1 MAAATHPGLV
11 RSHNEDA
18 MAADAQSGF
27 AVLADGMGGYNAGE
41 VASRIAVNRVS
52 SSLKAAVDQKHRGQ
66 VDDTAAERLLAL
78 HIAEAN
84 AAVYEAA
91 HSHTEYS
98 GMGTTLV
105 VAFWYG
111 DRMAVG
117 HVGDSRLYRLRE
129 GSLAQLTRDHS
140 LAQEQIDDGVLSP
153 AQARYSSQRNVVTR
167 AVGIEAQVK
176 ADVRSFAVAP
186 GDLYILC
193 SDGLTDMLT
202 DEEIQQALGSAGPEL
217 QGAADVLVQRANA
230 GGGRDNISVI
240 VARVQHAFRE
250 SRQ

>member
-1 MAAATHPGLV
+1 MTAATHPGLV

-18 MAADAQSGF
+18 VAADAQSGF
-27 AVLADGMGGYNAGE
+27 AVLADGMGGCNAGE
-41 VASRIAVNRVS
+41 VASRIAVDRVS
-52 SSLKAAVDQKHRGQ
+52 SSLKAAVDQNHRGQ
-66 VDDTAAERLLAL
+66 VDDTAAERLLAQ
-78 HIAEAN
+78 HISEAN

-91 HSHTEYS
+91 RARSEYS

-105 VAFWYG
+105 VAYWHG
-111 DRMAVG
+111 DRMTVG

-140 LAQEQIDDGVLSP
+140 LAQDQIDDGLLSP

-176 ADVRSFAVAP
+176 ADLRSFAVAP
-186 GDLYILC
+186 GDLYMLC

-202 DEEIQQALGSAGPEL
+202 DEEIQQALESAGPEL
-217 QGAADVLVQRANA
+217 RGAADILLQQANA

-240 VARVQHAFRE
+240 VGRVQHAIRE
-250 SRQ
+250 ARR